1 LKPAK
6 SASSDRDDARIR
18 QEILTMR
25 VCLVT
30 TGQPASNP
38 RLVKE
43 ADTLADAGYDVHVVA
58 AYSGEWAV
66 DADRDLARS
75 RPWSQTFVDWRL
87 ASAPWVFWT
96 SRVRHG
102 AARLTAPWVNAPI
115 AADAAVSRVSSELGR
130 AAMRSLADLYIAHN
144 LGALP
149 AAWRAARRHGAKL
162 GFDAEDFHAGQ
173 RARGDR
179 MRAVVER
186 VERRY
191 LPECDYVTASSPGI
205 ADAYRASCGI
215 AAPQVVL
222 NVFPRSLRPT
232 APPPRSLSAPV
243 TLYWFSQTI
252 GPGRGLE
259 DIVRALGR
267 VPAGSAEL
275 HLRGHWA
282 SGYETTLRRLAG
294 AHGVADELIV
304 AHPMAAPGEMVRRS
318 ATYDVGLALE
328 PGDTDNN
335 DLSISNKLFTYLLA
349 GQALIA
355 TDTHGQR
362 WLLDQIPGAALSYR
376 PGDVETL
383 ASRLHYW
390 IDHRGELT
398 AARRAAWLAG
408 EARFNWDVERETF
421 LDVVRRTFEARD
433 VNRHLAASAIT
444 PGPETAGA
452 R

>member
-1 LKPAK
+1 
-6 SASSDRDDARIR
+6 
-18 QEILTMR
+18 MR

-43 ADTLADAGYDVHVVA
+43 ADALADAGYDVHVVA
-58 AYSGEWAV
+58 AYSGDWAV
-66 DADRDLARS
+66 DADRALARS
-75 RPWSQTFVDWRL
+75 RQWSQTFVDWRL
-87 ASAPWVFWT
+87 ASAPWVFWA
-96 SRVRHG
+96 SRLRHR
-102 AARLTAPWVNAPI
+102 AAQLTAPWVNAPT

-130 AAMRSLADLYIAHN
+130 AAMRCLADLYIAHN

-149 AAWRAARRHGAKL
+149 AAWRAARRHGARL
-162 GFDAEDFHAGQ
+162 GFDAEDFHSGQ

-179 MRAVVER
+179 MRAVIER

-191 LPECDYVTASSPGI
+191 LPECDYVTGSSPGI
-205 ADAYRASCGI
+205 ADAYRESCDV

-222 NVFPRSLRPT
+222 NVFPRLLRPS

-243 TLYWFSQTI
+243 TLYRFSQTI

-267 VPAGSAEL
+267 VPAGRAEL

-282 SGYETTLRRLAG
+282 SGYETAIRRLA
-294 AHGVADELIV
+294 AASGVADELIV
-304 AHPMAAPGEMVRRS
+304 VHPMAAPDEMVRRS

-335 DLSISNKLFTYLLA
+335 DLSVSNKLFTYLLA

-355 TDTHGQR
+355 TETRGQR
-362 WLLDQIPGAALSYR
+362 WLLDQIPGAALSYA

-383 ASRLHYW
+383 AAHLRRWIESR
-390 IDHRGELT
+390 GTLT

-408 EARFNWDVERETF
+408 ETRFNWDVEREAF
-421 LDVVRRTFEARD
+421 LNIVRRTFEARD
-433 VNRHLAASAIT
+433 ARRQLASDAIASA
-444 PGPETAGA
+444 GPEAAGA
-452 R
+452 